1 VAIRAAGDLTMKK
14 LVLAGLVMTIGFG
27 PALGFAQTK
36 SDGSKIDPG
45 TGGTSNPSTTNPPAP
60 TPAPGA
66 PTPPGTPAP
75 APSTGTQSPQQRLT
89 TQADCERA
97 GGKWSGASMKC
108 EIVR

>member
-1 VAIRAAGDLTMKK
+1 MKK
-14 LVLAGLVMTIGFG
+14 LVLAGLVMTIGFA

-36 SDGSKIDPG
+36 SDGSKMGPG
-45 TGGTSNPSTTNPPAP
+45 TGGTGNPSTTNPPAP
-60 TPAPGA
+60 MPAPGTPTQPGTPTPAP
-66 PTPPGTPAP
+66 
-75 APSTGTQSPQQRLT
+75 STQSPQQRLT

>member
-1 VAIRAAGDLTMKK
+1 MRK
-14 LVLAGLVMTIGFG
+14 LVIAGLAMTIGFA

-36 SDGSKIDPG
+36 SDGSKMGPG
-45 TGGTSNPSTTNPPAP
+45 TGGTSNPSTTNP
-60 TPAPGA
+60 TP
-66 PTPPGTPAP
+66 PAP